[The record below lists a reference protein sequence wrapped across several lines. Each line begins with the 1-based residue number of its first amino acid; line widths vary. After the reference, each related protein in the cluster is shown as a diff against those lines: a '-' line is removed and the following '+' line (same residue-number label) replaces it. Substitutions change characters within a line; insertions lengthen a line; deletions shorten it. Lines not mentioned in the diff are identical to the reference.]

1 MWHMWERERERERE
15 RSLMGRMKDSFYIY
29 IYIYIVNE
37 ENTFFLVKKREKD
50 IWVSPILT
58 RHRTVLY

>member
-15 RSLMGRMKDSFYIY
+15 RSLMGRMKDSLYIY
-29 IYIYIVNE
+29 IYSKWGKH
-37 ENTFFLVKKREKD
+37 FFLSEKD